1 LLVAGSRGRS
11 PVARLFLGSVSLE
24 LIHKA
29 TCSVRVARTGT
40 SSRTGPVRIIIGND
54 GSTEAE
60 AMVRSVAQRSW
71 PEKAEARVVTVAE
84 TLVPAIAGF
93 EAGTYPQEPES
104 IVMREVDEHERV
116 WLRHAAEE
124 SATRLRRAGLI
135 VAETVVEGDPRKLI
149 VAEADR
155 WDTDSIFVG
164 ARGMGRIE
172 RFLLGSVST
181 YVVKHAPCS
190 VEVVR

>member
-1 LLVAGSRGRS
+1 
-11 PVARLFLGSVSLE
+11 
-24 LIHKA
+24 
-29 TCSVRVARTGT
+29 
-40 SSRTGPVRIIIGND
+40 
-54 GSTEAE
+54 
-60 AMVRSVAQRSW
+60 
-71 PEKAEARVVTVAE
+71 
-84 TLVPAIAGF
+84 
-93 EAGTYPQEPES
+93 
-104 IVMREVDEHERV
+104 MREVDEHERV